1 MPKLKT
7 HIKIICLLLASIQHV
22 QAQQFSG
29 LIFASRE
36 TAPEKR
42 TVLNLTPDGPVCL
55 SDSFQINF
63 DISFVPGKERYSG
76 YVFRIIDQNNENID
90 LLFDGRDRLF
100 KVVYKEKFTT
110 IIFPA
115 SVFNWNKFSLRYD
128 SHAGI
133 SFWLNGKFVARSPD
147 LFKDLCLRIFF
158 GANYYHGFRNTDLP
172 SMEIRNLEVSGGAA
186 TKYFWPLN
194 ELEGEVATDSISNKK
209 ATVLNPLW
217 VRSQHERW
225 EAAESFTVKGNPS
238 VAFDPV
244 SEHLFVVNNDSLYT
258 YDARTKQ
265 LTAVALS
272 KPENR
277 LPEGNQSIYD
287 PVQRKLYNFYIDRK
301 HISVYDSATAQWE
314 PELSADRALT
324 AYWHVNKFISGY
336 DSCLYIFG
344 GYGYNKY
351 KNTIQR
357 VHLYR
362 HTWDTVKG
370 RRWDTVTAR
379 GWDTVKATGDYF
391 EPRYLSALGQ
401 NAAGDTAYLL
411 GGYGSQSGDQ
421 MLSPGYYYD
430 LFVFDVRNRHMQKRF
445 TLKEPEDH
453 FVLANSLVINNRER
467 SYYTLIYPKDRFDT
481 RLRLIKGSLTE
492 PSYQL
497 LGDEIPYWFN
507 DAKSFSDL
515 FYCSGSQL
523 LMAVTL
529 RHLEDQTV
537 RVNLYTIAV
546 PPDAPVVSVAAAR
559 GGYWYWAGG
568 LGLALVVG
576 GVVVFRRARRGSLE
590 QRSGKVRTIAKPVV
604 ANTLIVANEP
614 DQAIVSQHVAGHPVA
629 DTPHALDAPHA
640 LDKADKPAEPAES
653 PAPKPGI
660 FLFGNFTVIDREG
673 EDITNLFTPL
683 LKELFLLILI
693 YTIKYEKG
701 VTLEKLN
708 ETLWSNMDEKNA
720 KNNRAV
726 NIGKLKSILE
736 KLGDCTLKKE
746 TGRWVFVF
754 NAQEVP
760 VDFAQFVRI
769 QSKKPDPVA
778 TSREEPSPARM
789 EQLLHLVQRGAFL
802 SQENYEWLD
811 DIKSDTSNT
820 TLEVLQKFS
829 ATLSVADHAEL
840 LINIA
845 NTIFFFDEL
854 NEPALAMKCK
864 SLVFLGR
871 HAIARN
877 VFEKFASKYK
887 DIYGEEF
894 KDSFIG
900 ITAR

>member
-1 MPKLKT
+1 MPKLNT
-7 HIKIICLLLASIQHV
+7 YIKICICLLLGTAQHV
-22 QAQQFSG
+22 QAQFNG

-42 TVLNLTPDGPVCL
+42 TVLDLTPDGPLCL

-76 YVFRIIDQNNENID
+76 YVFRIIDKNNENID

-110 IIFPA
+110 IVFPA

-128 SHAGI
+128 GHTGI

-172 SMEIRNLEVSGGAA
+172 SMEIRNLEVDGGSV

-194 ELEGEVATDSISNKK
+194 ELEGDIATDSISNKK

-225 EAAESFTVKGNPS
+225 DAAESFTVKGNPS
-238 VAFDPV
+238 IAFDRV
-244 SEHLFVVNNDSLYT
+244 TERLFVVNNDSLYT
-258 YDARTKQ
+258 YDTRTKQ
-265 LTAVALS
+265 LTAVPLG
-272 KPENR
+272 KPENK

-287 PVQRKLYNFYIDRK
+287 PKARKLYNFYIDRK
-301 HISVYDSATAQWE
+301 HISVYDSAAAQWE
-314 PELSADRALT
+314 PELSADRSLT

-336 DSCLYIFG
+336 DSCLYIIG

-357 VHLYR
+357 VDLYR
-362 HTWDTVKG
+362 HTWDTMK
-370 RRWDTVTAR
+370 AR
-379 GWDTVKATGDYF
+379 GWDTVKVTGDYF

-430 LFVFDVRNRHMQKRF
+430 FFVFDVRNRRMQKRF

-453 FVLANSLVINNRER
+453 FVFANSLVINNADH
-467 SYYTLIYPKDRFDT
+467 SYYALTYPKDRFDT

-537 RVNLYTIAV
+537 RLNIYTIAV
-546 PPDAPVVSVAAAR
+546 PPDAPAVAVAATRR
-559 GGYWYWAGG
+559 GDRYIVVG
-568 LGLALVVG
+568 LGLALLLG
-576 GVVVFRRARRGSLE
+576 GVLVFRWRRSRGPH
-590 QRSGKVRTIAKPVV
+590 APVV
-604 ANTLIVANEP
+604 V
-614 DQAIVSQHVAGHPVA
+614 
-629 DTPHALDAPHA
+629 HAPIQPDAPA
-640 LDKADKPAEPAES
+640 TPGEA

-673 EDITNLFTPL
+673 IDITNLFTPL
-683 LKELFLLILI
+683 LKELFLLILV

-754 NAQEVP
+754 NAQEVS
-760 VDFAQFVRI
+760 VDFAQF
-769 QSKKPDPVA
+769 QLAQMD
-778 TSREEPSPARM
+778 
-789 EQLLHLVQRGAFL
+789 QLLQLVQRGAFL
-802 SQENYEWLD
+802 AQENYEWLD
-811 DIKSDTSNT
+811 DIKSDISNT

-845 NTIFFFDEL
+845 NAIFFFDEL

-877 VFEKFASKYK
+877 VFEKFSSKYK

-894 KDSFIG
+894 KGSFSAI
-900 ITAR
+900 I

>member
-1 MPKLKT
+1 MPKLNT
-7 HIKIICLLLASIQHV
+7 YIKIICLLLVSVQHV
-22 QAQQFSG
+22 KAQQFSG

-100 KVVYKEKFTT
+100 KVVYKEKFTA

-147 LFKDLCLRIFF
+147 LFKDICLRIFF

-172 SMEIRNLEVSGGAA
+172 SMEIKNLEVTGGAA
-186 TKYFWPLN
+186 IKYFWPLN
-194 ELEGEVATDSISNKK
+194 ELEGEVALDSISNKK

-225 EAAESFTVKGNPS
+225 ESAENFTVKGNPS

-244 SEHLFVVNNDSLYT
+244 TEHLFVVNNDSLYT
-258 YDARTKQ
+258 YDTRTKQ
-265 LTAVALS
+265 LTATALS
-272 KPENR
+272 KPGIK

-287 PVQRKLYNFYIDRK
+287 PAQRKLYNFYIDRR
-301 HISVYDSATAQWE
+301 HISVYDSAAAQWE
-314 PELSADRALT
+314 PELSADRSLT

-357 VHLYR
+357 VHLYQ
-362 HTWDTVKG
+362 HTWDTMKV
-370 RRWDTVTAR
+370 R
-379 GWDTVKATGDYF
+379 GWDTVKTTGDYF

-430 LFVFDVRNRHMQKRF
+430 LFVFDVRNRRMKKRF
-445 TLKEPEDH
+445 TLQEPEDH
-453 FVLANSLVINNRER
+453 FVLANSLVINNTER
-467 SYYTLIYPKDRFDT
+467 SYYALVYPKDRFDT

-515 FYCSGSQL
+515 FYCAGSQL

-537 RVNLYTIAV
+537 RLNIYTIAV
-546 PPDAPVVSVAAAR
+546 PPDAPAVSAAATR

-568 LGLALVVG
+568 LGLAMLVG
-576 GVVVFRRARRGSLE
+576 GVVVLRRRRE
-590 QRSGKVRTIAKPVV
+590 RTIEKPV
-604 ANTLIVANEP
+604 AMHE
-614 DQAIVSQHVAGHPVA
+614 PVA
-629 DTPHALDAPHA
+629 DTPPAPLTPLALDAPHTPHA
-640 LDKADKPAEPAES
+640 PVAPPQA

-660 FLFGNFTVIDREG
+660 FLFGTFTVIDREG

-746 TGRWVFVF
+746 TGRWIFVF

-769 QSKKPDPVA
+769 QNSGAGSKKPDLAETP
-778 TSREEPSPARM
+778 REERAPAQM
-789 EQLLHLVQRGAFL
+789 DQLLHLVQRGAFL

-811 DIKSDTSNT
+811 DIKSDMSNT
-820 TLEVLQKFS
+820 ILEVLQKFS

-854 NEPALAMKCK
+854 NEPALAMKCR

-894 KDSFIG
+894 KDSFIA
-900 ITAR
+900 ITAK

>member
-1 MPKLKT
+1 MPKLNT
-7 HIKIICLLLASIQHV
+7 YIKIICLLLASVQHV
-22 QAQQFSG
+22 QAQQFNG

-100 KVVYKEKFTT
+100 KVVYKEKFTA

-147 LFKDLCLRIFF
+147 LFRDLCLRIFF

-172 SMEIRNLEVSGGAA
+172 SMEIKNLEVTGGGPI
-186 TKYFWPLN
+186 KYFWPLN

-209 ATVLNPLW
+209 ATVVNPLW

-225 EAAESFTVKGNPS
+225 EAAESFTVTGNPS

-244 SEHLFVVNNDSLYT
+244 TEHLFVVNNDSLYT
-258 YDARTKQ
+258 FDTRTKQ

-272 KPENR
+272 KPGNK
-277 LPEGNQSIYD
+277 LPEGNRSIYD
-287 PVQRKLYNFYIDRK
+287 PVQRKLYDFYIDRK
-301 HISVYDSATAQWE
+301 QISVYDSATAQWE
-314 PELSADRALT
+314 PELSADRSLT

-336 DSCLYIFG
+336 DSCLYILG

-357 VHLYR
+357 VHLYQ
-362 HTWDTVKG
+362 HTWDTVK
-370 RRWDTVTAR
+370 VR
-379 GWDTVKATGDYF
+379 GWDTVKVAGDYF

-430 LFVFDVRNRHMQKRF
+430 LFVFDVRNRRMQKRF

-453 FVLANSLVINNRER
+453 FVFANSLVINNADH
-467 SYYTLIYPKDRFDT
+467 SYYALVYPKDRFDT
-481 RLRLIKGSLTE
+481 KLQLIKGSLTE
-492 PSYQL
+492 PSYQM

-537 RVNLYTIAV
+537 RLNIYTIAV
-546 PPDAPVVSVAAAR
+546 PPDAPAFSAAAR
-559 GGYWYWAGG
+559 GGYWYWVGG
-568 LGLALVVG
+568 LGLALLVG
-576 GVVVFRRARRGSLE
+576 GVVVLRRRGRRE
-590 QRSGKVRTIAKPVV
+590 EGRSGMEQGSGIERAILIAPDKAPGSPGEASEAGV
-604 ANTLIVANEP
+604 ADNAG
-614 DQAIVSQHVAGHPVA
+614 VAGVA
-629 DTPHALDAPHA
+629 DNA
-640 LDKADKPAEPAES
+640 

-660 FLFGNFTVIDREG
+660 FLFGGFTVIDREG

-746 TGRWVFVF
+746 TGRWIFVF
-754 NAQEVP
+754 NAQEVA

-769 QSKKPDPVA
+769 QNSGAGSKKPDFGA
-778 TSREEPSPARM
+778 TPREELAPAQM
-789 EQLLHLVQRGAFL
+789 DQLLQLVQRGAFL

-811 DIKSDTSNT
+811 DIKSDMSNT
-820 TLEVLQKFS
+820 ILEVLQKFS

-854 NEPALAMKCK
+854 NEPALAIKCK

-900 ITAR
+900 ITGK

>member
-1 MPKLKT
+1 MPKLNT
-7 HIKIICLLLASIQHV
+7 YIKIICLLLASVQHV
-22 QAQQFSG
+22 KAQQFNG

-42 TVLNLTPDGPVCL
+42 TVLDLTPDGPVCL

-76 YVFRIIDQNNENID
+76 YIFRMIDENNENID

-100 KVVYKEKFTT
+100 KVVYKEKFTA
-110 IIFPA
+110 IVFPA

-147 LFKDLCLRIFF
+147 LYKDLCLRIFF

-172 SMEIRNLEVSGGAA
+172 SMEIRNLEIRGGTA

-209 ATVLNPLW
+209 ATVVNPLW

-238 VAFDPV
+238 IAFDPV
-244 SEHLFVVNNDSLYT
+244 TEHLFVVNNDSLYT
-258 YDARTKQ
+258 YDTRTKQ

-272 KPENR
+272 KPENK

-287 PVQRKLYNFYIDRK
+287 PAQRKLYNFYIDRK

-314 PELSADRALT
+314 PGLSADRSLT

-336 DSCLYIFG
+336 DGCLYIFG

-357 VHLYR
+357 VHLYQ
-362 HTWDTVKG
+362 HDWDTVK
-370 RRWDTVTAR
+370 AR
-379 GWDTVKATGDYF
+379 GWDTVKVTGDYF

-401 NAAGDTAYLL
+401 NVAGDTAYLL

-430 LFVFDVRNRHMQKRF
+430 LFVFDVRNTRMKELF
-445 TLKEPEDH
+445 TLREPDDH
-453 FVLANSLVINNRER
+453 FVLANSLVINNADH
-467 SYYTLIYPKDRFDT
+467 SYYALIYPKDRFDT
-481 RLRLIKGSLTE
+481 KLQLIKGSLTE
-492 PSYQL
+492 PSYQM

-537 RVNLYTIAV
+537 RLNIYTIAV
-546 PPDAPVVSVAAAR
+546 PPDAPAVSAAAAR
-559 GGYWYWAGG
+559 RGYWYWAGG
-568 LGLALVVG
+568 LGLALLVGG
-576 GVVVFRRARRGSLE
+576 GVVLRRR
-590 QRSGKVRTIAKPVV
+590 RTINKSLVMH
-604 ANTLIVANEP
+604 
-614 DQAIVSQHVAGHPVA
+614 QPVA
-629 DTPHALDAPHA
+629 DQPLARDQPPAPQVPDTPNKAP
-640 LDKADKPAEPAES
+640 S
-653 PAPKPGI
+653 PKPGI
-660 FLFGNFTVIDREG
+660 FLFGTFTVTDKDG

-683 LKELFLLILI
+683 LKELFLLILV

-736 KLGDCTLKKE
+736 KLGGCTLKKE

-754 NAQEVP
+754 SAQEVA
-760 VDFAQFVRI
+760 VDFAQFVSI
-769 QSKKPDPVA
+769 QSKKQDLAA
-778 TSREEPSPARM
+778 TPREERAPAQM
-789 EQLLHLVQRGAFL
+789 DQLLQLVQRGAFL

-811 DIKSDTSNT
+811 DIKSDISNT
-820 TLEVLQKFS
+820 ILEVLQKFS

-854 NEPALAMKCK
+854 NEPALALKCK

-871 HAIARN
+871 HAIAKN
-877 VFEKFASKYK
+877 VFEKFSSKYK

-894 KDSFIG
+894 KDSFIA
-900 ITAR
+900 ITAK

>member
-1 MPKLKT
+1 M
-7 HIKIICLLLASIQHV
+7 SVQHV
-22 QAQQFSG
+22 QAQQFNG

-42 TVLNLTPDGPVCL
+42 TVLDLTPDGPVCL

-76 YVFRIIDQNNENID
+76 YVFRMIDQNNENID

-100 KVVYKEKFTT
+100 KVVYKEKFTA

-147 LFKDLCLRIFF
+147 LFRDLCLRIFF

-172 SMEIRNLEVSGGAA
+172 SMEIRNLEIRGGAA
-186 TKYFWPLN
+186 IKYFWPLN

-209 ATVLNPLW
+209 ATVVNPLW
-217 VRSQHERW
+217 VRSRHERW
-225 EAAESFTVKGNPS
+225 EPAESFTVRGNPS
-238 VAFDPV
+238 IAFDPV
-244 SEHLFVVNNDSLYT
+244 AEHLFVVNNDSLYT
-258 YDARTKQ
+258 YDTRTKQ
-265 LTAVALS
+265 LTATALS
-272 KPENR
+272 KPGIK

-287 PVQRKLYNFYIDRK
+287 PVQRRLYNFYIDHR
-301 HISVYDSATAQWE
+301 HISVYYSATAQWV
-314 PELSADRALT
+314 PELSADRSLT

-357 VHLYR
+357 VHLYQ
-362 HTWDTVKG
+362 HTRDTVK
-370 RRWDTVTAR
+370 AR

-401 NAAGDTAYLL
+401 NVAGDTAYLL

-430 LFVFDVRNRHMQKRF
+430 LFIFDVRNRRMKKRF
-445 TLKEPEDH
+445 TLQEPEDH
-453 FVLANSLVINNRER
+453 FVFANSLVINNTER
-467 SYYTLIYPKDRFDT
+467 SYYALVYPKDRFDT

-537 RVNLYTIAV
+537 RLNIYTIAV
-546 PPDAPVVSVAAAR
+546 PPDAPAVSAAAAR
-559 GGYWYWAGG
+559 GGNWYIAGG
-568 LGLALVVG
+568 LGLALLVG
-576 GVVVFRRARRGSLE
+576 GVVVFRRRRRRGRLAPHTSPAP
-590 QRSGKVRTIAKPVV
+590 QPPHA
-604 ANTLIVANEP
+604 P
-614 DQAIVSQHVAGHPVA
+614 DQPLAGDQAPALHTPDRSPA
-629 DTPHALDAPHA
+629 PAARDKSHTPHTPLAPEA
-640 LDKADKPAEPAES
+640 PP
-653 PAPKPGI
+653 PTPKPGI
-660 FLFGNFTVIDREG
+660 FLFGSFTVIDREG

-746 TGRWVFVF
+746 TGRWVIVF

-769 QSKKPDPVA
+769 QNSGAQSKKPDLAA
-778 TSREEPSPARM
+778 TPREEPSPARM
-789 EQLLHLVQRGAFL
+789 DQLLQLVQRGAFL

-820 TLEVLQKFS
+820 ILEVLQKYS

-877 VFEKFASKYK
+877 VFEKFSSKYK

-894 KDSFIG
+894 RDSFLA
-900 ITAR
+900 ITAK

>member
-1 MPKLKT
+1 M
-7 HIKIICLLLASIQHV
+7 ISV
-22 QAQQFSG
+22 QNIHAQVSG

-42 TVLNLTPDGPVCL
+42 TVLNLTPDAPVCL

-76 YVFRIIDQNNENID
+76 YVFRIINANKENID
-90 LLFDGRDRLF
+90 LLYDGRDRLF
-100 KVVYKEKFTT
+100 KVVYKEKFTE

-115 SVFNWNKFSLRYD
+115 SVFSWNRFSLHYD
-128 SHAGI
+128 NRAGI
-133 SFWLNGKFVARSPD
+133 SFWLNGKFVARSTD
-147 LFKDLCLRIFF
+147 LFSDLCLRIFF

-172 SMEIRNLEVSGGAA
+172 SMEIRNLELTGGGAV
-186 TKYFWPLN
+186 KYFWPLN
-194 ELEGEVATDSISNKK
+194 ELEGDVATDSISNKK

-217 VRSQHERW
+217 VRSLHERW

-244 SEHLFVVNNDSLYT
+244 TEHLLVVNNDSFYT

-272 KPENR
+272 IPGNK

-287 PVQRKLYNFYIDRK
+287 PAERKLYNFYIDRK
-301 HISVYDSATAQWE
+301 RISVYDSATAHWE
-314 PELSADRALT
+314 PELSADRSLT
-324 AYWHVNKFISGY
+324 AYWHVNKFISRY
-336 DSCLYIFG
+336 DTCLYIIG

-357 VHLYR
+357 VHLSQ
-362 HTWDTVKG
+362 HTWDTVK
-370 RRWDTVTAR
+370 V
-379 GWDTVKATGDYF
+379 TGDYF

-401 NAAGDTAYLL
+401 NTTGDTAYLL

-430 LFVFDVRNRHMQKRF
+430 LFVFDVRNKRMQRRF

-453 FVLANSLVINNRER
+453 FVLANSLVINNADR
-467 SYYTLIYPKDRFDT
+467 SYYALIYPKDRFDT
-481 RLRLIKGSLTE
+481 KLRLIKGSLTG

-515 FYCSGSQL
+515 FYCSGSQQL
-523 LMAVTL
+523 IAVTL
-529 RHLEDQTV
+529 KHTEDQAA
-537 RVNLYTIAV
+537 RLNIYTIAV
-546 PPDAPVVSVAAAR
+546 PPDAPIVSAAAAR
-559 GGYWYWAGG
+559 GGFWYLIGA
-568 LGLALVVG
+568 LGLALLVG
-576 GVVVFRRARRGSLE
+576 GILVFRRRGRRVSKVEGGFVKQQGSIE
-590 QRSGKVRTIAKPVV
+590 KPVV
-604 ANTLIVANEP
+604 AGNP
-614 DQAIVSQHVAGHPVA
+614 D
-629 DTPHALDAPHA
+629 
-640 LDKADKPAEPAES
+640 EPAGPGET

-673 EDITNLFTPL
+673 IDITNLFTPL

-726 NIGKLKSILE
+726 NIGKLKSFLE

-754 NAQEVP
+754 NAQEVS
-760 VDFAQFVRI
+760 VDFAQFVHL
-769 QSKKPDPVA
+769 QSKK
-778 TSREEPSPARM
+778 TEFTPARM
-789 EQLLHLVQRGAFL
+789 DQLLHLVQRGAFL
-802 SQENYEWLD
+802 AQENYEWLD
-811 DIKSDTSNT
+811 DIKSDVSNT
-820 TLEVLQKFS
+820 ILEVLQKFS

-854 NEPALAMKCK
+854 DEAALTLKCK

-871 HAIARN
+871 HAIAKS
-877 VFEKFASKYK
+877 VFEKFSSKYK

-894 KDSFIG
+894 KGSFIG
-900 ITAR
+900 ITAK